1 MNKIVKTISAL
12 SIASLI
18 ALSTACT
25 NTGVNTESHENLDLN
40 KHLTVVNP
48 AVNQSGSG
56 I

>member
-25 NTGVNTESHENLDLN
+25 TGVNTESHENLDLN

-48 AVNQSGSG
+48 SVNQTGSG